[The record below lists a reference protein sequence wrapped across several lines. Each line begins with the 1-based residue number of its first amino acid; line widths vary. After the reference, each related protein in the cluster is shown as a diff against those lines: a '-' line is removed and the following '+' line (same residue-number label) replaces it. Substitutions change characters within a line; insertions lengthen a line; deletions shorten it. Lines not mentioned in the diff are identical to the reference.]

1 MKMFENYNDVLTVNE
16 LKDILRV
23 GKGTAYKL
31 IKDNKI
37 KSIKIEKKILI
48 LKEDLINF
56 LTAAWNM
63 ESATV

>member
-56 LTAAWNM
+56 LTAA
-63 ESATV
+63 

>member
-1 MKMFENYNDVLTVNE
+1 MFENYNDVLTVNE

-56 LTAAWNM
+56 LTVA
-63 ESATV
+63 

>member
-56 LTAAWNM
+56 LTVA
-63 ESATV
+63 